1 MTPKELLS
9 LLRRPSPVTL
19 SGEGLQALRAA
30 AEVVREENTSL
41 AGMIRVFDLAG
52 EFFVQEETP
61 DRTVLVR
68 PRSSLDDAV
77 AFLDRRLQT
86 YERMWD
92 G

>member
-1 MTPKELLS
+1 LL
-9 LLRRPSPVTL
+9 PS
-19 SGEGLQALRAA
+19 EGLQALRAA

-41 AGMIRVFDLAG
+41 SGMIRVFDLDG

-61 DRTVLVR
+61 DRTFLVR
-68 PRSSLDDAV
+68 PRPSLDEAL
-77 AFLDRRLQT
+77 AFVDRRLQT